1 METKDSKR
9 MNRRAFLK
17 ALGDGSARLAGASAI
32 AGTVAALA
40 GCGPKHREGTAAAP
54 GEVPTDKMTY
64 RTNPH
69 TGDRVS
75 LLGYGCMRWPT
86 RPRSDGKGDEVDQET
101 VNELV
106 DYAIEH
112 GVNYFDTSPVYVQ
125 GLSERS
131 TGIALSRHPRDKYFL
146 ATKLSNF
153 SNYTRE
159 NSLAMYRRSLEELQT
174 DYFDYYLLHS
184 VGGGTGIPLVRA
196 RYFDNGMMDF
206 LLRER
211 EAGRVRNLGWSFHGD
226 VRVFDYMLSL
236 DIPWDFVQIQLN
248 YLDWK
253 YAKRIN
259 PRNTDA
265 EYLYGELRKR
275 NIPAVIME
283 PLLGG
288 RLSNVPGTIVAR
300 LKQREPEM
308 SVASWAFR
316 FAGSLPGVQT
326 VLSGMT
332 RMEHLQDNL
341 RTYAPLKPLTEDDFR
356 FLQETAAQM
365 MRFDTIPCNDC
376 KYCMPCP
383 YGLDIPAILLHY
395 NKCLNE
401 GNVPESSQDANFRKA
416 RQAFLVGYDRSV
428 PKLRQANRCI
438 GCNQCSVHC
447 PQRIDIPKELH
458 RIDAYAER
466 LKQGI

>member
-106 DYAIEH
+106 DYAIGH

-236 DIPWDFVQIQLN
+236 D
-248 YLDWK
+248 
-253 YAKRIN
+253 
-259 PRNTDA
+259 
-265 EYLYGELRKR
+265 
-275 NIPAVIME
+275 
-283 PLLGG
+283 
-288 RLSNVPGTIVAR
+288 LSLI
-300 LKQREPEM
+300 
-308 SVASWAFR
+308 
-316 FAGSLPGVQT
+316 
-326 VLSGMT
+326 
-332 RMEHLQDNL
+332 H
-341 RTYAPLKPLTEDDFR
+341 
-356 FLQETAAQM
+356 
-365 MRFDTIPCNDC
+365 I
-376 KYCMPCP
+376 
-383 YGLDIPAILLHY
+383 
-395 NKCLNE
+395 
-401 GNVPESSQDANFRKA
+401 
-416 RQAFLVGYDRSV
+416 
-428 PKLRQANRCI
+428 
-438 GCNQCSVHC
+438 
-447 PQRIDIPKELH
+447 
-458 RIDAYAER
+458 
-466 LKQGI
+466 